1 MILAAGGS
9 ATLLLELGGL
19 LLVLAV
25 VARLAHRTGI
35 SPIPLFLLAGL
46 ALGEGGVTDLDGA
59 EPFIETGATIG
70 VTLLLFFLGLEY
82 SPPDLVSTLQR
93 QWPAGAVDLVANA
106 APGAAA
112 ALLLGWG
119 PQEALLLAGVTYI
132 SSSGIIS
139 KLLTDLGRLGN
150 RETPAVIGV
159 LVLEDLVMAVY
170 LPVVAV
176 VLAGR
181 GADEAGVAIALAL
194 ALVGAVFLAAVRWG
208 DALSRLVV
216 STSRESVLFAV
227 LGLML
232 LVAGVAESVQVSAAV
247 GAFLVGMALSG
258 PAQEAAHSLL
268 EPLRDLFA
276 AVFFVLFAL
285 EIDPGTIP
293 GSLAVALALALVTG
307 ATKVATGW
315 WIARRAGIGTRGRL
329 RAGTTLVARGEFSI
343 VLAGLGIS
351 AGTDPDLA
359 QVTATY
365 VLLTAVA
372 GPLLARWAD
381 RWPTRRSRLAS

>member
-106 APGAAA
+106 VPGAAA